1 MGTKSLLL
9 LRYILQYEIKGLLLL
24 SEKRKK
30 ADDEEQMFDRN
41 VHAGVLECCR
51 TKQHEDGDS

>member
-1 MGTKSLLL
+1 M
-9 LRYILQYEIKGLLLL
+9 QYEIKGLLLL

-41 VHAGVLECCR
+41 VHAGVRECCR